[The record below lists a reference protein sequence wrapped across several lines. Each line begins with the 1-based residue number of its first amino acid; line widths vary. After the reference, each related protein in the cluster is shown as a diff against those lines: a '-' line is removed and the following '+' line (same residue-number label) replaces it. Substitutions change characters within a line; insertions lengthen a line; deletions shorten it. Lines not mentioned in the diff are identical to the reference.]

1 MNLWSLRIDAGSG
14 TAVGPLHR
22 MTRGPSPAGYLS
34 VTGDFRTLAYFSFRL
49 GHGEIFLR
57 NLETEQEKV
66 LADAPEGERGY
77 PAISPTGTQLAF
89 GLRMLAG
96 EHAARPIF
104 VADTASRA
112 WRSLGDDCGG
122 RPRQW
127 LDERLLM
134 IERFARLNSIA
145 IIDTE
150 TGQQR
155 ELLTS
160 AERSITN
167 ARLSPNGR
175 WITFEASRPGEPA
188 TVFVAPLEQQP
199 VPESAWVAV
208 DRFASHPFWSA
219 DGTML
224 YYMPTGTVAMVR
236 SVVQGRRF
244 VSDSASFDESMT
256 IYRLNELLMPAY
268 LPGTAPI
275 ATPDWIILVL
285 GDFRGDVWLMDL

>member
-1 MNLWSLRIDAGSG
+1 
-14 TAVGPLHR
+14 
-22 MTRGPSPAGYLS
+22 
-34 VTGDFRTLAYFSFRL
+34 
-49 GHGEIFLR
+49 
-57 NLETEQEKV
+57 
-66 LADAPEGERGY
+66 
-77 PAISPTGTQLAF
+77 
-89 GLRMLAG
+89 MLAG

-104 VADTASRA
+104 VADTASGA

-145 IIDTE
+145 IMDTE

-167 ARLSPNGR
+167 ARVSPNGR
-175 WITFEASRPGEPA
+175 WITFEASPPGEPA

-199 VPESAWVAV
+199 VPESAWVVV

-219 DGTML
+219 DGTMV

-244 VSDSASFDESMT
+244 V
-256 IYRLNELLMPAY
+256 
-268 LPGTAPI
+268 
-275 ATPDWIILVL
+275 
-285 GDFRGDVWLMDL
+285 